1 MKNAARGSDF
11 NAVSIPAA
19 APSRASLPCQQGFY
33 RQLTAATTLCTGRA
47 ASLSTCGN
55 QPACG
60 NEPAVMNKKR
70 SPRLRFSM
78 QYPSRTQ
85 RPRALPSLAD
95 KGLYRQLTTATML
108 CTGRAAPLSTC
119 GNKPACGNA
128 RLVTNKNGARG
139 SDFNA
144 VSIPDGTRFALFPL
158 PCQQAFVPPATATTL
173 CIGRATSHCLD
184 PSQEK
189 KEPHYAIE
197 ITPVSVAGSRKG
209 SLAHPDRPL
218 VALRFTT
225 L

>member
-1 MKNAARGSDF
+1 MKNAARGSVF
-11 NAVSIPAA
+11 PCRIHPGSSALAL
-19 APSRASLPCQQGFY
+19 PSLANKGLYRQITTATTLCTGRAASLSTCGNKPACGNARLVTNKNGARGSVFQCGINPGRSALALPSLANKGWY

-55 QPACG
+55 
-60 NEPAVMNKKR
+60 
-70 SPRLRFSM
+70 
-78 QYPSRTQ
+78 
-85 RPRALPSLAD
+85 
-95 KGLYRQLTTATML
+95 
-108 CTGRAAPLSTC
+108 
-119 GNKPACGNA
+119 KPVCGNA
-128 RLVTNKNGARG
+128 LLVTNKNGARG